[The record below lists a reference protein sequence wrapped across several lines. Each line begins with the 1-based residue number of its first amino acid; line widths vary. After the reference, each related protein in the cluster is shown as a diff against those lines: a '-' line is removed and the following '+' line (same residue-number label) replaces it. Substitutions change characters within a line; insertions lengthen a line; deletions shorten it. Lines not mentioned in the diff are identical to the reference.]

1 MSKSELYHH
10 GIPGMRWGIRRYQY
24 EDGSLTPEGI
34 IRYRKAKDEYDRV
47 EAEKQHARMNGKV
60 FGPFKQIKNK
70 NTKYKYIY
78 SFSNKKG
85 EDTEW
90 MTSQR
95 YGEKSVPSEERFNEM
110 VDKYADKK
118 LNNFV
123 KQQEEMEI
131 EYGEMALP
139 GLTPDILE
147 SVKKFFKDEGNKK
160 LSELFPEYNKT
171 PLSLRDD
178 DGNEYKREEGGEW
191 YTRKIK
197 SNDPKVSEKTVTIDS
212 GNRPVDKE
220 AFDLAK
226 QAEKL
231 LCNSDFE
238 EKLKK
243 YIVDEERSFANKHGY
258 QADEDYILSDHNVL
272 DGARVVPSYEGNS
285 IEFYYGWWSVEYD
298 PKTKKFGRY
307 SYDD

>member
-1 MSKSELYHH
+1 MPNYIYKNELKHH
-10 GIPGMRWGIRRYQY
+10 GIQGMRWGVRRYQY
-24 EDGSLTPEGI
+24 DDGSLTPEGI
-34 IRYRKAKDEYDRV
+34 ERYRKAKKEYDRV
-47 EAEKQHARMNGKV
+47 DAEEHHARMNGKPI
-60 FGPFKQIKNK
+60 GLIKRLK
-70 NTKYKYIY
+70 NQSTNSKYWY
-78 SFSNKKG
+78 SLSNKKG
-85 EDTEW
+85 ENTEW
-90 MTSQR
+90 MTHQR

-110 VDKYADKK
+110 VKKYADQKIALLEEKSDFEVIPELTSDNKDDIRKGYEEEGRKK
-118 LNNFV
+118 L
-123 KQQEEMEI
+123 E
-131 EYGEMALP
+131 ALF
-139 GLTPDILE
+139 T
-147 SVKKFFKDEGNKK
+147 
-160 LSELFPEYNKT
+160 EYNKT
-171 PLSLRDD
+171 PLSLSDG
-178 DGNEYKREEGGEW
+178 DGNNYYREEGGEW

-197 SNDPKVSEKTVTIDS
+197 SNDPKVSNKTVTIDS
-212 GNRPVDKE
+212 GNQPVDKE

-238 EKLKK
+238 EKLKR